1 MMYTPDLRLTLF
13 GLAAAA
19 TLACGVTSST
29 EEAAPAPR
37 TVPEYSI
44 GQFLDTTSYRGAGFS
59 PDKTKLLVSSD
70 QTGIFNAYAFP
81 VDGGEPVALT
91 RSTAESIFALGYFA
105 NDERFLYTADQ
116 GGNELNHI
124 YVQTLEGEAIDL
136 TPGDDLKAQF
146 LGWNHDDSAF
156 FVATNERDPKYFDI
170 YTYDAQGYERELL
183 FTNEQGLSPAA
194 ISPDGRYV
202 ALVKNVTNA
211 DSDAYLFDSKTDKLV
226 NITTDAGD
234 INYSP
239 QDFTLDG
246 KSLLLTTDRD
256 SEFTHVVRYDLE
268 DGSWQPVE
276 SANWDIA
283 FTAFSKTGKYRVSAI
298 NNDGRTELRLYDGA
312 TGDSIAL
319 PALPGAEVSS
329 VSFSRDDSMM
339 AFYASTSRS
348 PRDLYVQT
356 IGGEPRRLTQSLTE
370 EINQEDLIE
379 PEVVRFASYDGVEIP
394 GILYKPW
401 NASEEAKAP
410 ALVMVHGG
418 PGGQSRVGYSDLV
431 QYLVNHGYVVYAIN
445 NRGSS
450 GYGKTFFHMDDR
462 AHGSADL
469 DDCVAAKQ
477 MLIDTGY
484 VDPER
489 IGIMGGSYGGYMV
502 LAALAFRPDVFD
514 LGVDIFGVAN
524 WYRTLQEIPPWWASQ
539 ISYFANE
546 FGPLDD
552 EEYLKKISPFFH
564 AENIAKP
571 LLVLQGANDPRVKQA
586 ESDDIVE
593 AVKANG
599 VPVEYIVF
607 PDEGHGFRKKENQ
620 ERGYEAIL
628 RFVDQY
634 FSDDAGASSAAA
646 E

>member
-1 MMYTPDLRLTLF
+1 MRPSHLRFTLC

-19 TLACGVTSST
+19 TLACGGTSPT
-29 EEAAPAPR
+29 ETPEPTPR
-37 TVPEYSI
+37 EVPKYSI

-59 PDKTKLLVSSD
+59 PDKTKLLVSGD

-91 RSTAESIFALGYFA
+91 ESTAESIFALGYFA

-124 YVQTLEGEAIDL
+124 YVRTLDGESIDL
-136 TPGDDLKAQF
+136 TPGDALKAQF
-146 LGWNHDDSAF
+146 LGWNQDDSAF
-156 FVATNERDPKYFDI
+156 FVATNERDPNFFDI
-170 YTYDAQGYERELL
+170 YTYDAESYERELL

-194 ISPDGRYV
+194 ISSDGRYV
-202 ALVKNVTNA
+202 ALVKSVTNA
-211 DSDAYLFDSKTDKLV
+211 DTDAYLFDSQTDSLEL
-226 NITTDAGD
+226 ITPDEGA
-234 INYSP
+234 INYNP
-239 QDFTLDG
+239 QDFTPDG
-246 KSLLLTTDRD
+246 KGLYLTTDRD
-256 SEFTHVVRYDLE
+256 SEFTHVVRYSLE
-268 DGSWQPVE
+268 DGTWQPVE
-276 SANWDIA
+276 SADWDIA
-283 FTAFSKTGKYRVSAI
+283 FTAFSRTGKYRVTAV
-298 NNDGRTELRLYDGA
+298 NNDARTELRLYDGA
-312 TGDSIAL
+312 TGDAIAL

-356 IGGEPRRLTQSLTE
+356 IGGEPRRLTQSLTQ
-370 EINQEDLIE
+370 EINQDDLVE

-401 NASEEAKAP
+401 GASADSKAP
-410 ALVMVHGG
+410 AMVLVHGG
-418 PGGQSRVGYSDLV
+418 PGGQSRVGYNDIV

-462 AHGSADL
+462 AHGKADL
-469 DDCVAAKQ
+469 DDCVASKQ

-514 LGVDIFGVAN
+514 VGVDIFGVSN
-524 WYRTLQEIPPWWASQ
+524 WYRTLQEIPPWWAAQ
-539 ISYFANE
+539 ISYFENE

-552 EEYLKKISPFFH
+552 EEYLKSISPFFH
-564 AENIAKP
+564 AENISKP

-586 ESDDIVE
+586 ESDDIV
-593 AVKANG
+593 AAAKANG

-607 PDEGHGFRKKENQ
+607 PDEGHGFRKRENQ
-620 ERGYEAIL
+620 EKGYEAIL
-628 RFVDQY
+628 HFLDTHL
-634 FSDDAGASSAAA
+634 SEAAPA
-646 E
+646 T

>member
-1 MMYTPDLRLTLF
+1 MTTPSLRSTVF
-13 GLAAAA
+13 GLAAATA
-19 TLACGVTSST
+19 LACGGTSPT
-29 EEAAPAPR
+29 EEPAPTPK
-37 TVPEYSI
+37 TVAKYSI

-59 PDKTKLLVSSD
+59 HDKTKLLVSSD

-81 VDGGEPVALT
+81 VDGGDPVALT
-91 RSTAESIFALGYFA
+91 QSTAESIFALGYFA

-124 YVQTLEGEAIDL
+124 YVRTVDGESIDL
-136 TPGDDLKAQF
+136 TPGDKLKAQF
-146 LGWNHDDSAF
+146 LGWNQDDSAF
-156 FVATNERDPKYFDI
+156 FVATNERDPNFFDI
-170 YTYDAQGYERELL
+170 YTYDAESYERALL
-183 FTNEQGLSPAA
+183 FTNDQGLSPAA

-202 ALVKNVTNA
+202 ALVKSVTNA
-211 DSDAYLFDSKTDKLV
+211 DTDAYLFDSQTGKLE
-226 NITTDAGD
+226 NITTEEGAIDY
-234 INYSP
+234 IP
-239 QDFTLDG
+239 QDFAPDG
-246 KSLLLTTDRD
+246 NSLYLTTDQG
-256 SEFTHVVRYDLE
+256 SEFTHVVQYDI
-268 DGSWQPVE
+268 DAGSWQPVE
-276 SANWDIA
+276 SADWDIA
-283 FTAFSKTGKYRVSAI
+283 FTAFSRTGKYRVTAI
-298 NNDGRTELRLYDGA
+298 NNDARTELRLYDGA
-312 TGDSIAL
+312 SGDPVAL
-319 PALPGAEVSS
+319 PELPGAEVSS

-348 PRDLYVQT
+348 PRDLFVQT

-370 EINQEDLIE
+370 GIDQDDLVE

-401 NASEEAKAP
+401 GASADAKAP
-410 ALVMVHGG
+410 AMVMVHGG
-418 PGGQSRVGYSDLV
+418 PGGQSRVGYNDIV

-462 AHGSADL
+462 AHGNADL
-469 DDCVAAKQ
+469 DDCVASKQ

-514 LGVDIFGVAN
+514 VGVDIFGVSN
-524 WYRTLQEIPPWWASQ
+524 WYRTLQEIPPWWAAQ

-593 AVKANG
+593 AVKAND

-607 PDEGHGFRKKENQ
+607 PDEGHGFRKRENQ
-620 ERGYEAIL
+620 EKGYEAIL
-628 RFVDQY
+628 HFLDTYLR
-634 FSDDAGASSAAA
+634 DAVPAA
-646 E
+646 